1 MSSTIESPKH
11 NPMSRLINSISSYD
25 SNIMLAAVISLLLVI
40 LFVLLL
46 HIYAKWF
53 LAQARHRRRS
63 SSVSV
68 SHVLRP
74 SRFHHFHNF
83 TMDTTFSTAP
93 SKGLDTSVISSIPLF
108 VYKAEEC
115 KQGSECVICLSPFEE
130 NEVGRSLT
138 KCGHGFHVE
147 CIDMW
152 LNSHSNC
159 PVCRAPAVG
168 DDNDVGSDVKST
180 EVMSTRE
187 PTDERGLSDGGD
199 SRLEIVID
207 ISNSEN
213 ENGNLVANRDC
224 LSESSSTSSSLGS
237 SLKRM
242 LSRNRSE
249 SKVFPSINVTEVNA

>member
-1 MSSTIESPKH
+1 MSSAVESPKH
-11 NPMSRLINSISSYD
+11 NPMSHLVNSISSYD
-25 SNIMLAAVISLLLVI
+25 SNIMLAAVISLLL
-40 LFVLLL
+40 
-46 HIYAKWF
+46 WF

-68 SHVLRP
+68 SHVLRA
-74 SRFHHFHNF
+74 SRFNHFHNF
-83 TMDTTFSTAP
+83 TVDSTFSTSP
-93 SKGLDTSVISSIPLF
+93 SKGLDTAVISSIPSF
-108 VYKAEEC
+108 VYKEEEG
-115 KQGSECVICLSPFEE
+115 KKGLECVICLSPFEE

-168 DDNDVGSDVKST
+168 DDSDIAIDDLKST
-180 EVMSTRE
+180 EVSRVSA
-187 PTDERGLSDGGD
+187 DERGLSDGGA
-199 SRLEIVID
+199 SRLEIVTD
-207 ISNSEN
+207 FPNPDN
-213 ENGNLVANRDC
+213 ESGNLVVNRDC
-224 LSESSSTSSSLGS
+224 LSAESPSTSLSLGS

-249 SKVFPSINVTEVNA
+249 SKVFPSVNATELDV

>member
-1 MSSTIESPKH
+1 MSTTIEPPKH
-11 NPMSRLINSISSYD
+11 NPMSHLISSISSYD

-53 LAQARHRRRS
+53 LAQARNRRRS
-63 SSVSV
+63 SSVTA
-68 SHVLRP
+68 SHVLLP
-74 SRFHHFHNF
+74 SRFHHLHNF
-83 TMDTTFSTAP
+83 TIDTTFSPST

-115 KQGSECVICLSPFEE
+115 KQGLECVICLSPFEE
-130 NEVGRSLT
+130 NEAGRSLT
-138 KCGHGFHVE
+138 RCGHGFHVE

-168 DDNDVGSDVKST
+168 DDNDIASDGKSM
-180 EVMSTRE
+180 EASTRE
-187 PTDERGLSDGGD
+187 STDDRGLNGVGD
-199 SRLEIVID
+199 SRLEIVI
-207 ISNSEN
+207 SNSEN
-213 ENGNLVANRDC
+213 GNLAVNCDC
-224 LSESSSTSSSLGS
+224 LSESPSTSSSLGS

-249 SKVFPSINVTEVNA
+249 SKAFPSINVIELDA